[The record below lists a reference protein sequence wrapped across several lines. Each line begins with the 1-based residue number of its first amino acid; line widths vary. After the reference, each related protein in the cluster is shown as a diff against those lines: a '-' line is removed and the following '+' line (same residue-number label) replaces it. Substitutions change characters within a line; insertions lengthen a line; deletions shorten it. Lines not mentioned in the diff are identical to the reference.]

1 LQIILKLKQKEIEK
15 ILQVRHLYSHRNGIV
30 DEKFLQFFSGEFDL
44 NSEYEI
50 PISELLKKLL
60 YMSSIVNNIDAKA
73 INKYRLAEI
82 STD

>member
-1 LQIILKLKQKEIEK
+1 MQIILKLKQKEIEK

>member
-1 LQIILKLKQKEIEK
+1 MQIILKLKQKEIEK

-73 INKYRLAEI
+73 INKYRLVEI